1 MDRMPFV
8 ALQTLQVLEAGY
20 HEHARAQDLL
30 SGAVTKVI
38 ANPLTLLIAYDRSP
52 SHMTSGEYYRHVCCH
67 SASSTKVEAGE
78 SKHLN

>member
-52 SHMTSGEYYRHVCCH
+52 SHMTSGEYYRHVAATRLLRRKLKLGNL
-67 SASSTKVEAGE
+67 SI
-78 SKHLN
+78 